1 MNTQIFMVP
10 NITCNHC
17 VMTIKRE
24 LGDLEGV
31 VGVEADA
38 KTKKVSVDWENPT
51 SLEEIKALL
60 TEINYPP
67 AVSSQ

>member
-24 LGDLEGV
+24 LEDLEGV